1 MTRIIGIEWKKSESN
16 QVYYKNYKSWGWN
29 SSAPKLYIKFQDLD
43 NGTVIE
49 KNVYNFIL
57 KRLGWKRITEKRI
70 SEFKEMFMNK
80 IVNHEIFVAN

>member
-43 NGTVIE
+43 NG
-49 KNVYNFIL
+49 L